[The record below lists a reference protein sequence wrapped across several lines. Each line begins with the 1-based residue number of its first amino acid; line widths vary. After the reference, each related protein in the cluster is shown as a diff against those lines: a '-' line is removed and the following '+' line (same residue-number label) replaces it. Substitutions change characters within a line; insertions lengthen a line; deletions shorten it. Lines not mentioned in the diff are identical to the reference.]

1 MIEQTSNLTALQK
14 VSQDAHQALIRL
26 QNDLIAIASAIS
38 VARSNYS
45 DDDEWTK
52 HDQLISQLND
62 SLYEILYEKAILVA
76 NAKATK
82 DAATKDICQYYKEQR
97 EVRDNAAPTD

>member
-1 MIEQTSNLTALQK
+1 MIEQLPNLSALQK
-14 VSQDAHQALIRL
+14 VNQDAHQELFRVS
-26 QNDLIAIASAIS
+26 NDLIAIASAIS
-38 VARSNYS
+38 IARSNYS

-76 NAKATK
+76 NAKAAK
-82 DAATKDICQYYKEQR
+82 DAATKDICQHYNEQM
-97 EVRDNAAPTD
+97 EARDNAASTD